1 MGKSEKSSMISSKA
15 GSITVEA
22 ALVLPVLLC
31 AFFTVIFLMKMVY
44 AYGLIQHAIDETAAE
59 MASAGY
65 IYHISGI
72 RDIHD
77 TVRNGISGKSEI
89 FKEQTDSVF
98 DAYNSLKGLGESLE
112 KGTGGLGESAG
123 LPGNAEENFSNM
135 LDNVAEAVSNPADEL
150 KIISCYIF
158 GGVLDDAKT
167 QLFIPVLKLYIKKYL
182 VTDSV
187 ASADERLK
195 SLNIKDG
202 FSGLDFSESSFLSD
216 REENIEIVVR
226 YRIDLPLPVKIT
238 PGLDFVQRARVKA
251 WMGGDETTGVLDGT
265 ASNGVDDIWSL
276 SNFQRGLK
284 IRRLFG
290 GNLPNSFP
298 VIARFDGGKAV
309 MIKSMDLTAK
319 SYQVGDNAQKTL
331 MGYIDELA
339 GYEGQDKPWGSGD
352 IVIPRDSIKSRE
364 LVLVIPKNKLSA
376 ANEQMLSEM
385 AAKAGS
391 KGVTLIIERYGT
403 KVIKDD
409 DASGDGGENN
419 NDNAESGDG
428 ENGGDGGVRTDSGR

>member
-1 MGKSEKSSMISSKA
+1 
-15 GSITVEA
+15 
-22 ALVLPVLLC
+22 
-31 AFFTVIFLMKMVY
+31 MKMVY

-298 VIARFDGGKAV
+298 VIAG
-309 MIKSMDLTAK
+309 LTG
-319 SYQVGDNAQKTL
+319 V
-331 MGYIDELA
+331 
-339 GYEGQDKPWGSGD
+339 KP
-352 IVIPRDSIKSRE
+352 
-364 LVLVIPKNKLSA
+364 L
-376 ANEQMLSEM
+376 
-385 AAKAGS
+385 
-391 KGVTLIIERYGT
+391 
-403 KVIKDD
+403 
-409 DASGDGGENN
+409 
-419 NDNAESGDG
+419 
-428 ENGGDGGVRTDSGR
+428 

>member
-1 MGKSEKSSMISSKA
+1 
-15 GSITVEA
+15 
-22 ALVLPVLLC
+22 
-31 AFFTVIFLMKMVY
+31 
-44 AYGLIQHAIDETAAE
+44 
-59 MASAGY
+59 
-65 IYHISGI
+65 
-72 RDIHD
+72 
-77 TVRNGISGKSEI
+77 
-89 FKEQTDSVF
+89 
-98 DAYNSLKGLGESLE
+98 
-112 KGTGGLGESAG
+112 
-123 LPGNAEENFSNM
+123 
-135 LDNVAEAVSNPADEL
+135 
-150 KIISCYIF
+150 
-158 GGVLDDAKT
+158 
-167 QLFIPVLKLYIKKYL
+167 
-182 VTDSV
+182 
-187 ASADERLK
+187 
-195 SLNIKDG
+195 
-202 FSGLDFSESSFLSD
+202 
-216 REENIEIVVR
+216 
-226 YRIDLPLPVKIT
+226 
-238 PGLDFVQRARVKA
+238 
-251 WMGGDETTGVLDGT
+251 
-265 ASNGVDDIWSL
+265 
-276 SNFQRGLK
+276 
-284 IRRLFG
+284 
-290 GNLPNSFP
+290 
-298 VIARFDGGKAV
+298 